1 MSTGAQPNLRGLDGR
16 GMRFGVVAAR
26 WNDAIVSRL
35 LAGAQAALAE
45 HGVDARDIHVVRVPG
60 AVELPVVCQALAD
73 REDIDAVIALGCVIR
88 GDTGHY
94 DVVVAMASQGIAR
107 VALDA
112 AKPVIF
118 GVLTTETIDQ
128 ALARAGGA
136 LGNNGAAAA
145 TTAIDTVQALRWVRT
160 LEAAPVSA

>member
-1 MSTGAQPNLRGLDGR
+1 
-16 GMRFGVVAAR
+16 MRIGIVAAR
-26 WNDAIVSRL
+26 WNDDVVSQL
-35 LAGAQAALAE
+35 LAGAEAALAE
-45 HGVDARDIHVVRVPG
+45 MGVDAGDVQLARVPG
-60 AVELPVVCQALAD
+60 AVELPVLCQAFAD
-73 REDIDAVIALGCVIR
+73 REDVDAVIALGCVIR

-94 DVVVAMASQGIAR
+94 DVVVAMAAEGIAR

-118 GVLTTETIDQ
+118 GVLTTENREQ

-145 TTAIDTVQALRWVRT
+145 ATAVETVLALRAVR
-160 LEAAPVSA
+160 ANASG